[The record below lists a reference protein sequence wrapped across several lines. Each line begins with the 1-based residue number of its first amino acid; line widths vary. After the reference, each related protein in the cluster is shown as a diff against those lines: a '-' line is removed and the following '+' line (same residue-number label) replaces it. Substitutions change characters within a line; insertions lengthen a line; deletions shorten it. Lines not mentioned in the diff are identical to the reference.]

1 MLAMLTI
8 SGGGQTIAG
17 FYANRLMARIADSKS
32 VDQGSSPCSRV
43 AFGRI
48 ISLFN
53 WNNLVC
59 SDLEGLIQLPFLMHH
74 DRFLDFIAAV
84 PPVVG
89 KLKNS

>member
-1 MLAMLTI
+1 MLTI

-48 ISLFN
+48 ISL
-53 WNNLVC
+53 LIGITTAC
-59 SDLEGLIQLPFLMHH
+59 SDSEGLTQLSFLMHH